1 MAQQDVRI
9 KLIMD
14 GAQGVTAVTGA
25 FNGLE
30 QGITRSAKAAESL
43 TSHVA
48 RMGHIAVTA
57 FSFGKI
63 AQVADTFTALNAQL
77 KIATGSA
84 EAGARAYQ
92 NVLNIATRTGQS
104 LEQVATV
111 YRRFAENAAEAG
123 IAMQDVARYSETVAK
138 AVALSGGSAASAE
151 AALTQ
156 FGQAI
161 ASGVLRGEELNSV
174 MEQTPALARA
184 LADGMGMSI
193 GQFREAA
200 KEGTVTVQQ
209 ILSALD
215 NMSGDID
222 ARFEQMPV
230 TIARAV
236 ENLKTAFTDLVGDI
250 GESSGAIG
258 AAASTIDAFARHLDD
273 VASVGFVALALASGK
288 AALSVSAFAASLLAG
303 QKQAAASVLA
313 TTKAIDAQ
321 TAALYANATASRAA
335 SVASRAV
342 SGAIGLLGGPVGAL
356 ITTLS
361 LGAIAWQ
368 QWASNTEQ
376 AAEQARASVKSAVDS
391 MIRDLGRLPSMD
403 KQQYAQS
410 VQSGEDAVS
419 QARAEVEA
427 LQRRAEQLRA
437 SAGQGRISGLRGSE
451 IAAIKSEVAD
461 VERQI
466 TQAQSRLS
474 AAEHGLR
481 VLRSKAADVGSAL
494 KQGIDEALASPADK
508 AQAAFYAKVAP
519 VVESIK
525 KLRELGRNDEADD
538 ATAKLNQFTAAYIKT
553 TQAAKDAAR
562 EQSAAAAAAA
572 RAAREQEASVQKA
585 AREVTQKAQS
595 VARAA
600 ESEAQSAARQSQ
612 SLREQL
618 ETLGM
623 NRAELARYNAAKLQA
638 AASAQEQAAAE
649 AEAALAMLTGKK
661 AAKEQVDAL
670 RQTIAARRDAAR
682 ELREQA
688 KLTVDISVKE
698 AAQEQARAASDA
710 ARESARAAEE
720 DWRQTAQSIQT
731 SITDA
736 LMRGFENGK
745 GFARN
750 LRDTIKNLFNSLVL
764 RPVVSATVGALI
776 PGSVMAA
783 GTQALGG
790 GGNLLS
796 TASSLWSAFSG
807 SLVSA
812 ASNGIAAIGSA
823 IGSNALATFAGGMN
837 MNLLGSVGASTASA
851 IGGATA
857 AGSAFATALPF
868 IGGALAIAAPLIGKL
883 FGGKPSNKAAWG
895 SVELASGRTYDVG
908 NMSGEKQASQ
918 ETLNARDAFVQ
929 SVSTVAQ
936 QLRELGGEFD
946 QLANIRIDIGER
958 DGIQADFGAGLE
970 RLGADAEHALNEITA
985 RMVNDV
991 KGSLPSAMREIV
1003 DSMSGDYTRLI
1014 DVLDIAK
1021 NGIVS
1026 IETPLSSLARM
1037 SGSIATALTEA
1048 GAPMAS
1054 TVYQMNDLGR
1064 TLDLTTEEGRRAAL
1078 ALREVAPAM
1087 QQMEAAVQQMT
1098 GITAEAIANTLRD
1111 VIQSASSAQEA
1122 QRMAAERAQTMLYDG
1137 LMNIILQSVSQ
1148 SIYQS
1153 VVTPLVNTATQMAT
1167 IGTAGANIAAASL
1180 QSGAAAAASS
1190 VAAGGVAAAT
1200 NVAAGGLAA
1209 ANVMANGGAAAANTM
1224 ASGGAVASN
1233 NLASGTSAAA
1243 NNMAS
1248 GGEAGGRNVA
1258 TGGKAAANMMVEAA
1272 RMQAEVLVQQMTF
1285 AAQKGE
1291 IPWNSVHG
1299 PVQYLRDNI
1308 HLLDMAIQQYNKP
1321 GSMDD
1326 VVAHVR
1332 TMAEVMKNPDF
1343 RAAVQEMSAVMGVAA
1358 GELFDVRATYT
1369 PTSFSPSGSSGGT
1382 SGSADPKNN
1391 WDAAFRA
1398 LERAANAQK
1407 EAARA
1412 QLEAAGKIAEIS
1424 RENAASLR
1432 RVSEAVQQQ
1441 EEARALAYVQSARAQ
1456 ALATGTLPDVEKY
1469 REAVKTL
1476 VDANREKT
1484 HLSAF
1489 ARDREALRLA
1499 AVLEDIAAVAEP
1511 QQTAAEQ
1518 QIERLD
1524 NLVSTARE
1532 QLEALRG
1539 NATATLTLAQAVQYW
1554 RQETGKALPG
1564 YAAGGYT
1571 GAGGV
1576 FAPAGIVHKGEVVFS
1591 QRDIRR
1597 LGGVETVERIR
1608 RGLPGY
1614 AQGGVVGI
1622 PWQPAANSAD
1632 ARLHEELAAL
1642 RAQVAAMDEK
1652 LHALSAIA
1660 ETSQRTAR
1668 ILDRTTRGGTAMVTV
1683 SEAAA

>member
-1 MAQQDVRI
+1 
-9 KLIMD
+9 
-14 GAQGVTAVTGA
+14 
-25 FNGLE
+25 
-30 QGITRSAKAAESL
+30 
-43 TSHVA
+43 
-48 RMGHIAVTA
+48 
-57 FSFGKI
+57 
-63 AQVADTFTALNAQL
+63 
-77 KIATGSA
+77 
-84 EAGARAYQ
+84 
-92 NVLNIATRTGQS
+92 
-104 LEQVATV
+104 
-111 YRRFAENAAEAG
+111 
-123 IAMQDVARYSETVAK
+123 
-138 AVALSGGSAASAE
+138 
-151 AALTQ
+151 
-156 FGQAI
+156 
-161 ASGVLRGEELNSV
+161 
-174 MEQTPALARA
+174 
-184 LADGMGMSI
+184 
-193 GQFREAA
+193 
-200 KEGTVTVQQ
+200 
-209 ILSALD
+209 
-215 NMSGDID
+215 
-222 ARFEQMPV
+222 
-230 TIARAV
+230 
-236 ENLKTAFTDLVGDI
+236 
-250 GESSGAIG
+250 
-258 AAASTIDAFARHLDD
+258 
-273 VASVGFVALALASGK
+273 
-288 AALSVSAFAASLLAG
+288 
-303 QKQAAASVLA
+303 
-313 TTKAIDAQ
+313 
-321 TAALYANATASRAA
+321 
-335 SVASRAV
+335 
-342 SGAIGLLGGPVGAL
+342 
-356 ITTLS
+356 
-361 LGAIAWQ
+361 
-368 QWASNTEQ
+368 
-376 AAEQARASVKSAVDS
+376 
-391 MIRDLGRLPSMD
+391 
-403 KQQYAQS
+403 
-410 VQSGEDAVS
+410 
-419 QARAEVEA
+419 
-427 LQRRAEQLRA
+427 
-437 SAGQGRISGLRGSE
+437 
-451 IAAIKSEVAD
+451 
-461 VERQI
+461 
-466 TQAQSRLS
+466 
-474 AAEHGLR
+474 
-481 VLRSKAADVGSAL
+481 
-494 KQGIDEALASPADK
+494 
-508 AQAAFYAKVAP
+508 
-519 VVESIK
+519 
-525 KLRELGRNDEADD
+525 
-538 ATAKLNQFTAAYIKT
+538 
-553 TQAAKDAAR
+553 
-562 EQSAAAAAAA
+562 
-572 RAAREQEASVQKA
+572 
-585 AREVTQKAQS
+585 
-595 VARAA
+595 
-600 ESEAQSAARQSQ
+600 
-612 SLREQL
+612 
-618 ETLGM
+618 M

-649 AEAALAMLTGKK
+649 AEAALAMLTGKS
-661 AAKEQVDAL
+661 AAKEQAEAL
-670 RQTIAARRDAAR
+670 KQTIAARRDAAR

-688 KLTVDISVKE
+688 RLTVDISVKE

-720 DWRQTAQSIQT
+720 EWRQTAQSIQT

-790 GGNLLS
+790 ADGGGLLGNLLGGGGNLLS

-807 SLVSA
+807 SLVTA

-936 QLRELGGEFD
+936 QLRALGGEFD

-1021 NGIVS
+1021 NGIVAMD
-1026 IETPLSSLARM
+1026 TPLSAFGKLVDNI
-1037 SGSIATALTEA
+1037 GGALSAAGVPMMTSVAQVNDYA
-1048 GAPMAS
+1048 GA
-1054 TVYQMNDLGR
+1054 
-1064 TLDLTTEEGRRAAL
+1064 LDLSTESGRAMAL
-1078 ALREVAPAM
+1078 ALRDVAPAM
-1087 QQMEAAVQQMT
+1087 QQATEAVSQMT
-1098 GITAEAIANTLRD
+1098 GITAESISNLLSNVLD
-1111 VIQSASSAQEA
+1111 SASSAQEA
-1122 QRMAAERAQTMLYDG
+1122 EQMAADRTAQMMYDG
-1137 LMNIILQSVSQ
+1137 LMNAVMGSISQ
-1148 SIYQS
+1148 SIAQAVLAPMS
-1153 VVTPLVNTATQMAT
+1153 QAAAQMAST
-1167 IGTAGANIAAASL
+1167 SVAGAQAASATL
-1180 QSGAAAAASS
+1180 AS
-1190 VAAGGVAAAT
+1190 
-1200 NVAAGGLAA
+1200 
-1209 ANVMANGGAAAANTM
+1209 GGAAAASTVASGGAAAASTM
-1224 ASGGAVASN
+1224 ASGGSVAANAMAAGGAAGGNAVAQ
-1233 NLASGTSAAA
+1233 GGSAAA
-1243 NNMAS
+1243 SALANA
-1248 GGEAGGRNVA
+1248 VA
-1258 TGGKAAANMMVEAA
+1258 
-1272 RMQAEVLVQQMTF
+1272 Q
-1285 AAQKGE
+1285 
-1291 IPWNSVHG
+1291 
-1299 PVQYLRDNI
+1299 
-1308 HLLDMAIQQYNKP
+1308 
-1321 GSMDD
+1321 
-1326 VVAHVR
+1326 VR
-1332 TMAEVMKNPDF
+1332 TMVQIMQSAEFK
-1343 RAAVQEMSAVMGVAA
+1343 AAVGEMQGLVGGVAGVMYSA
-1358 GELFDVRATYT
+1358 GG
-1369 PTSFSPSGSSGGT
+1369 FSAPRVSAPAISSGGGGGGGGGGA
-1382 SGSADPKNN
+1382 SLAPKDN
-1391 WDAAFRA
+1391 WDEALRA

-1424 RENAASLR
+1424 RDNAASLR
-1432 RVSEAVQQQ
+1432 RVSEAVSKQ
-1441 EEARALAYVQSARAQ
+1441 EEASALAFVQSARNR

-1476 VDANREKT
+1476 VDANRDKT

-1499 AVLEDIAAVAEP
+1499 AVLDDIAAVAEP

-1524 NLVSTARE
+1524 KLVSTARE

-1539 NATATLTLAQAVQYW
+1539 NATATLTLAQAVRYW

-1632 ARLHEELAAL
+1632 ARLSEELAAL
-1642 RAQVAAMDEK
+1642 RAQVAAMNEK

-1668 ILDRTTRGGTAMVTV
+1668 ILDRTTRGGVAMVTV
-1683 SEAAA
+1683 TEAAA